1 MQSDGNSFWGDGV
14 LDSVNMAY
22 RDEDS
27 ILEEQ
32 IFLDYY
38 YEALKF

>member
-1 MQSDGNSFWGDGV
+1 MIRGDVV

-27 ILEEQ
+27 ILDHIHISKAN
-32 IFLDYY
+32 IF
-38 YEALKF
+38 